1 MATVA
6 ELELDAKDFALQETL
21 IALDTVEFEVER
33 VVAHDPEHIMP
44 YVWVS
49 GTDRDAIE
57 NALQNDP
64 SVEDVE
70 LISEQEH
77 RWLYQMSWVS
87 QIRSLI
93 QMLVEEDSTVL
104 TAFGKADRWDLRILF
119 PDREA
124 VSRTY
129 DYCEEIGLEINL
141 RRIYDH
147 DDSRAGQYNL
157 TDDQQK
163 ALVTAFEQGFYE
175 IPRDVTLDDLADE
188 LDISHQAL
196 SERLRRGYEN
206 MIKEG
211 LIIGERLGG
220 ETDSSNSTRE
230 GIDDESENGL

>member
-6 ELELDAKDFALQETL
+6 ELELDAREFAPEETL
-21 IALDTVEFEVER
+21 TALDTVEFEVER
-33 VVAHDPEHIMP
+33 VVAHDPDHIMP

-49 GTDRDAIE
+49 GADRDEIE
-57 NALQNDP
+57 NALRADP
-64 SVEDVE
+64 TVEDVE
-70 LISEQEH
+70 LISEQDH
-77 RWLYQMSWVS
+77 RWLYQMNWVR

-93 QMLVEEDSTVL
+93 RILVEEDSTVL
-104 TAFGKADRWDLRILF
+104 TAFGKGDRWDLRILF

-129 DYCEEIGLEINL
+129 DFCRDVGLKINL

-157 TDDQQK
+157 TEDQEQ
-163 ALVTAFEQGFYE
+163 ALVTAFEQGFFE
-175 IPRDVTLDDLADE
+175 IPRDVTLEELAEKLDL
-188 LDISHQAL
+188 SHQAL

-211 LIIGERLGG
+211 LIVGEGTGRR
-220 ETDSSNSTRE
+220 SR
-230 GIDDESENGL
+230 